1 VIAGKRTSVSLDD
14 ITWEAFRDVAARQNR
29 SLASLVREI
38 DRNRGS
44 VNRTNAIR
52 VYIVQFYRA
61 AAEEAR

>member
-52 VYIVQFYRA
+52 VYIVQIYRA